1 MAWHKHKI
9 KQNVEM
15 GTLKK
20 YSQNSID
27 PNSPSL
33 IASFSSIG
41 NPMCLSA
48 ILDKST
54 ISLIAVMVIFHNA
67 SYVIIFSSR
76 KQELIKYFSMFF
88 FLSFFRF
95 FQHFFQ
101 HFSNFFH
108 NFLNTVTFEKFNF
121 FYYLIYFHYYSYIS
135 KGLTFMS

>member
-1 MAWHKHKI
+1 MKSRNAGIPCTLLIYLCFSIKMAWHKHKI

-27 PNSPSL
+27 ANSPSL

-48 ILDKST
+48 IIDKST
-54 ISLIAVMVIFHNA
+54 ISLIAVMVIFHIA

-76 KQELIKYFSMFF
+76 KQELKKYFSMLFSEFF
-88 FLSFFRF
+88 PIFSTFFSTF
-95 FQHFFQ
+95 F
-101 HFSNFFH
+101 
-108 NFLNTVTFEKFNF
+108 
-121 FYYLIYFHYYSYIS
+121 
-135 KGLTFMS
+135 

>member
-27 PNSPSL
+27 ANSPSL

-48 ILDKST
+48 IIDKST
-54 ISLIAVMVIFHNA
+54 ISLIAVMVIFHIA
-67 SYVIIFSSR
+67 SYV
-76 KQELIKYFSMFF
+76 KQELKKYFSMLFSEFF
-88 FLSFFRF
+88 PIFSTFFSTF
-95 FQHFFQ
+95 F
-101 HFSNFFH
+101 
-108 NFLNTVTFEKFNF
+108 
-121 FYYLIYFHYYSYIS
+121 
-135 KGLTFMS
+135 